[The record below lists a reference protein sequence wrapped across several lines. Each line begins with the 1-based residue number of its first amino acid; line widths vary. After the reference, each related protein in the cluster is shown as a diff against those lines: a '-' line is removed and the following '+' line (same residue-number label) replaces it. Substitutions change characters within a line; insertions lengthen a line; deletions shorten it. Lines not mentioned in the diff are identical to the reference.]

1 MVFKAGKLEISFI
14 STKKVCYSVWECRPL
29 KGSLLTWYVLA
40 ESHLLF
46 RYNTGK
52 QQKMTMVCDC
62 MCLATGRRM
71 TARSYATLILAAW
84 INAVFWASMPTVGWA
99 SYAPDPTGATCT
111 VNWRKN
117 DV

>member
-1 MVFKAGKLEISFI
+1 MFSSVKQ
-14 STKKVCYSVWECRPL
+14 VCYSVRECRPL
-29 KGSLLTWYVLA
+29 KLSLLTWHTLA
-40 ESHLLF
+40 GSHLCKF
-46 RYNTGK
+46 NTGK
-52 QQKMTMVCDC
+52 KQKMTMVCDSV
-62 MCLATGRRM
+62 CLATGRRM
-71 TARSYATLILAAW
+71 TTRSYATLILAAW